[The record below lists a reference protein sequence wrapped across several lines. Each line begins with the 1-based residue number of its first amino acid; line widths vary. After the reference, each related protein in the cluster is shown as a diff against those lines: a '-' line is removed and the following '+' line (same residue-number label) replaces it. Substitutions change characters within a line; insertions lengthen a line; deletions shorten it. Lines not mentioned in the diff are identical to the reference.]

1 MVELARKFPDAWGD
15 YRRALNQMA
24 RELFL
29 AQSSDW
35 AFIMRTGTSVEYAVE
50 RTRQHLVAFNRLY
63 EVLRDGLQVP
73 LDDLAALEKRD
84 NIFSDADYRD
94 FL

>member
-1 MVELARKFPDAWGD
+1 
-15 YRRALNQMA
+15 MA

-50 RTRQHLVAFNRLY
+50 RTRQHLVAFNKLY
-63 EVLRDGLQVP
+63 EVVRDGEQIP
-73 LDDLAALEKRD
+73 MDDLVALETRD
-84 NIFSDADYRD
+84 NIFSDVDYKD